1 MDSPSTARARLL
13 FTPNGLLARRN
24 GFLAL
29 TNNVGTGLPQRLSRY
44 ATPSAAFA
52 KARRAG
58 TRVRRALDAIGF
70 GITNGVDA
78 CPESSYKR
86 RYAFGLGRVV
96 WRGPS
101 TVYPDSAKVLLNLA
115 PMMWQW
121 QALGNLWYCQTAVSH
136 PLVASVTQ
144 MPSGRPDQRLKHGRE
159 AELFP
164 RSPDAS
170 AFWGSI
176 LRALGAARAQRRH
189 RRATGPRRR
198 RT

>member
-1 MDSPSTARARLL
+1 M
-13 FTPNGLLARRN
+13 
-24 GFLAL
+24 L
-29 TNNVGTGLPQRLSRY
+29 TLRSHSRGPRVAQVEGAPQRPHPLRLATSRSRLGHSW
-44 ATPSAAFA
+44 SAE
-52 KARRAG
+52 ARRAG

-136 PLVASVTQ
+136 PLVASAAQ
-144 MPSGRPDQRLKHGRE
+144 MSSGRPDERLKHGRR

-176 LRALGAARAQRRH
+176 LRALGATRARRRH
-189 RRATGPRRR
+189 RRVTGPRRR